1 MDPFFKDKAQRPP
14 PSDAT
19 RPRAGGWLNSAFLRG
34 LLVVV
39 LPVLLFHALT
49 LGAAS
54 VIAALEPELGLAG
67 ALLPATAL
75 ALPVNQLAMFFVLLA
90 LLAHM
95 REGLA
100 DLGWAGRME
109 PDFVLG
115 QFAVAA
121 ITLLALS
128 GFYRL
133 VFIPG
138 MGLAT
143 GQEPG
148 FRAVF
153 GLEGIEAS
161 GFIIIAVMVFSPLV
175 GDSVYRGYALPRLAS
190 LAGRPGAAVISSLCF
205 ALLHAVLGVE
215 AVIFA
220 FATGLILS
228 AVFMTIARERLW
240 GLVMGHCLFNALL
253 PVL

>member
-1 MDPFFKDKAQRPP
+1 MQLFFKDPALRPP
-14 PSDAT
+14 PAAVRRS
-19 RPRAGGWLNSAFLRG
+19 RAAGWLEPPFLRG
-34 LLVVV
+34 LLVIV
-39 LPVLLFHALT
+39 LPVLLFHALI

-54 VIAALEPELGLAG
+54 LLVLFDPALGLAG

-75 ALPVNQLAMFFVLLA
+75 ALPVNQIAMLFVLLA
-90 LLAHM
+90 LLSAM

-100 DLGWAGRME
+100 DLGWTGRMQ

-121 ITLLALS
+121 VTLTALS

-133 VFIPG
+133 IFLPAMV
-138 MGLAT
+138 LAT

-148 FRAVF
+148 FRSVF
-153 GLEGIEAS
+153 GLDGIKAS

-190 LAGRPGAAVISSLCF
+190 LAGRPGAAVISSLGF
-205 ALLHAVLGVE
+205 ALLHGVLGVE

-240 GLVMGHCLFNALL
+240 GLVMGHAAFNALVPL
-253 PVL
+253 L